1 MTEEKK
7 VNEEAIDNN
16 GQPYTEEQLNN
27 MTEDELNEV
36 LASPVRK
43 GEVIQLVR
51 NLVGIELDSFRKFI
65 GEPLRVMSI
74 QNLAIIE
81 LLIDKEIINSEAD
94 LQPYFDKVREKM
106 QAEERDESDEKDN
119 NDSTNKEEKEQ
130 QE

>member
-1 MTEEKK
+1 MSKK
-7 VNEEAIDNN
+7 EEAIDNN

-81 LLIDKEIINSEAD
+81 LLVDKGIINSEAD

-106 QAEERDESDEKDN
+106 QSEERDESVEKDN
-119 NDSTNKEEKEQ
+119 NESTSKEEKEQ

>member
-1 MTEEKK
+1 MSKK
-7 VNEEAIDNN
+7 EEAIDNN

-81 LLIDKEIINSEAD
+81 LLIDKGIINSEAD

-106 QAEERDESDEKDN
+106 QSEERDESDEKDN
-119 NDSTNKEEKEQ
+119 SESTNKEEKEQ

>member
-1 MTEEKK
+1 MSKK
-7 VNEEAIDNN
+7 DEAIDNN

-81 LLIDKEIINSEAD
+81 LLIDKEIIESEAD

-119 NDSTNKEEKEQ
+119 NESTNKEEKEQ

>member
-1 MTEEKK
+1 MSKK
-7 VNEEAIDNN
+7 DEAIDNN

-27 MTEDELNEV
+27 MTEDELNDV

-81 LLIDKEIINSEAD
+81 LLIDKEIIESEAD

-106 QAEERDESDEKDN
+106 QAEERDESDEEDN
-119 NDSTNKEEKEQ
+119 NESTNKEEKEQ

>member
-1 MTEEKK
+1 MSKK
-7 VNEEAIDNN
+7 EEAIDNN

-81 LLIDKEIINSEAD
+81 LLIDKGIINSEAD

-106 QAEERDESDEKDN
+106 QSEERDESVEKDN
-119 NDSTNKEEKEQ
+119 NESTSKEEKEQ

>member
-1 MTEEKK
+1 MSKK
-7 VNEEAIDNN
+7 EEAIDNN

-81 LLIDKEIINSEAD
+81 LLIDKGIINSEAD
-94 LQPYFDKVREKM
+94 LQPYFDRVREKM
-106 QAEERDESDEKDN
+106 QSEERDESDEKDN
-119 NDSTNKEEKEQ
+119 NESTSKKEKEQ

>member
-1 MTEEKK
+1 MSKK
-7 VNEEAIDNN
+7 EEAIDNN

-65 GEPLRVMSI
+65 GEPLRAMSI

-81 LLIDKEIINSEAD
+81 LLIDKGIINSEAD

-106 QAEERDESDEKDN
+106 QSEERDESDEKDN
-119 NDSTNKEEKEQ
+119 NESTSKEEKEQ

>member
-1 MTEEKK
+1 MSKK
-7 VNEEAIDNN
+7 EEAIDNN

-81 LLIDKEIINSEAD
+81 LLIDKGIINSEVD
-94 LQPYFDKVREKM
+94 LQPYFDKVREKK
-106 QAEERDESDEKDN
+106 QSEERDESDEKDN
-119 NDSTNKEEKEQ
+119 NESTSKEEKEQ
-130 QE
+130 QA

>member
-1 MTEEKK
+1 MSKK
-7 VNEEAIDNN
+7 EEAIDNN

-81 LLIDKEIINSEAD
+81 LLIDKGIINSEAD

-106 QAEERDESDEKDN
+106 QSEERDESDEKDN
-119 NDSTNKEEKEQ
+119 NESTSKKEKEQ

>member
-1 MTEEKK
+1 MSKK
-7 VNEEAIDNN
+7 EEAIDNN

-81 LLIDKEIINSEAD
+81 LLIDKGIINSEAD

-106 QAEERDESDEKDN
+106 QSEERDESDEKDN
-119 NDSTNKEEKEQ
+119 NESTSKEEKEQ

>member
-1 MTEEKK
+1 MSKK
-7 VNEEAIDNN
+7 EEAIDNN

-65 GEPLRVMSI
+65 GEPLRVMSM

-81 LLIDKEIINSEAD
+81 LLIDKGIINSEAD

-106 QAEERDESDEKDN
+106 QSEERDESDEKDN
-119 NDSTNKEEKEQ
+119 NESTSKEEKEQ